1 MLLRALAGCAT
12 AAAAIVAGSC
22 LAGPA
27 AAQISD
33 DVVKIGVLT
42 DESGLYADIGGAGSF
57 VAAKMAAE
65 DFGGKVRGKPIE
77 IVHADHQN
85 KPDVGSSIMNRWFD
99 NEQVDAVT
107 DLPVSSIGLA
117 AQEIGRQKKRTMLIA
132 GAATSDITGKACSP
146 YTIHWADDTY
156 ALASS
161 TARAVVQNG
170 GDTWFF
176 ITVDYAFGQAM
187 ERDASTFVTASGGK
201 VLGSVRHPLNTA
213 DFSSYLLQAQAS
225 KAKIIGLANVGGD
238 TENAIKQASEFG
250 ILTGGQSLA
259 GFLVFLTEVHSLGL
273 QRAQKLFISDGFYWD
288 QNDQART
295 WSKRFFQQVG
305 RMPTKQQAAVYA
317 SITHYLKAIDATGTD
332 EAGAVNAQMRKM
344 PVDYFGHAG
353 SIRPDGRVLYDLT
366 LYQVKSPDESKY
378 DWDYLKPIRTTPK
391 DQAFRPESEGGCNLN
406 RS

>member
-391 DQAFRPESEGGCNLN
+391 DQAFRPESEGSCNLN

>member
-12 AAAAIVAGSC
+12 AAAAIVAGAC
-22 LAGPA
+22 LAGSA

-378 DWDYLKPIRTTPK
+378 DWDYLNPIRTTPK

>member
-1 MLLRALAGCAT
+1 MLLRALAST
-12 AAAAIVAGSC
+12 AAAAALVAATC
-22 LAGPA
+22 LAAPA
-27 AAQISD
+27 SAQISD

-42 DESGLYADIGGAGSF
+42 DESGLFADIGGAGSF
-57 VAAKMAAE
+57 AAAKMAAE
-65 DFGGKVRGKPIE
+65 DFGGKVKGKSIQ
-77 IVHADHQN
+77 IIHADHQN
-85 KPDVGSSIMNRWFD
+85 KPDIGSSIMNRWFD

-187 ERDASTFVTASGGK
+187 ERDASSFVTASGGK

-213 DFSSYLLQAQAS
+213 DFSSFLLQAQAS

-238 TENAIKQASEFG
+238 TINAIKQANEFG
-250 ILTGGQSLA
+250 ILAGGQNLA

-317 SITHYLKAIDATGTD
+317 SITHYLKAIDASGTD

-378 DWDYLKPIRTTPK
+378 AWDYLKPIRTTAK
-391 DQAFRPESEGGCNLN
+391 EQAFRAEGEGGCNLN

>member
-1 MLLRALAGCAT
+1 MLLRALAGS
-12 AAAAIVAGSC
+12 AAAVAIVAGAC
-22 LAGPA
+22 VAGPA

-42 DESGLYADIGGAGSF
+42 DESGLYSDIGGTGSF

-65 DFGGKVRGKPIE
+65 DFGGKVRGKPIQ

-146 YTIHWADDTY
+146 YTVHWADDTY

-187 ERDASTFVTASGGK
+187 ERDASNFVTASGGK

-213 DFSSYLLQAQAS
+213 DFSSFLLQAQAS

-238 TENAIKQASEFG
+238 TENAIKQANEFG
-250 ILTGGQSLA
+250 ITAGGQSLA

-288 QNDQART
+288 QNDQARI

-332 EAGAVNAQMRKM
+332 EASAVNAQMRKM
-344 PVDYFGHAG
+344 PTDYFGHAG

-378 DWDYLKPIRTTPK
+378 DWDYLKPIRAIPK
-391 DQAFRPESEGGCNLN
+391 EQAFRPEGEGGCNLN